1 MTDKKNMFET
11 GVVKLDFLAKEDTDF
26 EKGIAALDKK
36 IESDG
41 NVDLNN
47 VISSKVKSESSK

>member
-1 MTDKKNMFET
+1 MDGKKST
-11 GVVKLDFLAKEDTDF
+11 YDTAVVKLDFLAKADTDF